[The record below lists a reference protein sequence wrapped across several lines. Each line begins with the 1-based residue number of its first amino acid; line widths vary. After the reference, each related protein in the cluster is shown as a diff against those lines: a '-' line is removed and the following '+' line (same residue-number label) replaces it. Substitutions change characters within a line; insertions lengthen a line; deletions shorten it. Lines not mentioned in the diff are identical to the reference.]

1 MKEINQGEN
10 GDEKGVPG
18 TWPPMLTPSCGDE
31 PAQEQL
37 ERKEK
42 NREGNTATGPL
53 KLRL

>member
-1 MKEINQGEN
+1 MEMRRECLGLGLKDTYVNTQLG
-10 GDEKGVPG
+10 G
-18 TWPPMLTPSCGDE
+18 E